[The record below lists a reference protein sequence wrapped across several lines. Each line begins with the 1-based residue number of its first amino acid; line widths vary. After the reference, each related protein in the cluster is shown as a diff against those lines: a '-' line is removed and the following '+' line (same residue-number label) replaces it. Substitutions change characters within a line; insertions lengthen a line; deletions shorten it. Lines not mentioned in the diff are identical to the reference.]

1 MALLVYTFS
10 IVIYV
15 IIIVVIDVIF
25 GLFDSMGYSTL
36 CMLLI
41 R

>member
-1 MALLVYTFS
+1 MRLLVYTFS
-10 IVIYV
+10 I
-15 IIIVVIDVIF
+15 IIVIVDVVVVF
-25 GLFDSMGYSTL
+25 WLFDSMGYSTL